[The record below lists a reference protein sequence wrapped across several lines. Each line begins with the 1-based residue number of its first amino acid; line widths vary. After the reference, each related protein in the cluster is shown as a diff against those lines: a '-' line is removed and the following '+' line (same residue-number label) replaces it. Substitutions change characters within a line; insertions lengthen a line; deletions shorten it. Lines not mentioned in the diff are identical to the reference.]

1 MCNSVKEEIQEILL
15 GVYEYILKVVDYVK
29 PTLAFLFSVI
39 SYVLFPD
46 DAYIPPT
53 IGLVGLIVMDVITKY
68 YAIARQNGGLRN
80 AIRTRKISSDSM
92 WKGTKKKLV
101 SVLVVM
107 ICCGLLLRF
116 TTFLPLIAVLMTTV
130 CYSFM
135 GWRELQSV
143 AENMID
149 AGHDDLRWF
158 LNLIKKK
165 KKDFL
170 DDKGVGDIESDI
182 EQEEALEK

>member
-1 MCNSVKEEIQEILL
+1 MKEELYDILL
-15 GVYEYILKVVDYVK
+15 GVYEYVGKVVDYVK

-39 SYVLFPD
+39 SYILFPD
-46 DAYIPPT
+46 DAYIAPT
-53 IGLVGLIVMDVITKY
+53 IGLVGLLILDVATKY
-68 YAIARQNGGLRN
+68 YAIAKQNGGFRK
-80 AIRTRKISSDSM
+80 AVRTRKISSDSM
-92 WKGTKKKLV
+92 WRGTKKKLV
-101 SVLVVM
+101 SILVVM
-107 ICCGLLLRF
+107 ICCGLLIRF
-116 TTFLPLIAVLMTTV
+116 TEFFPIIAVLMTTV

-170 DDKGVGDIESDI
+170 DDQGVGDIESNDENESNTI
-182 EQEEALEK
+182 

>member
-1 MCNSVKEEIQEILL
+1 MKEEILEIFL

-29 PTLAFLFSVI
+29 PTLAFMISII
-39 SYVLFPD
+39 SYVMFPD

-53 IGLVGLIVMDVITKY
+53 IGLVGLLVMDVITKY
-68 YAIARQNGGLRN
+68 YSIAKQNGGFRN
-80 AIRTRKISSDSM
+80 AVKTRKISSESM
-92 WKGTKKKLV
+92 WRGTKKKLV
-101 SVLVVM
+101 SILVVM
-107 ICCGLLLRF
+107 ICCGLLMRF
-116 TTFLPLIAVLMTTV
+116 TTFLPIIAVLMTTV

-170 DDKGVGDIESDI
+170 EEKGVEDIEFNSTLSDDDKS
-182 EQEEALEK
+182 L

>member
-1 MCNSVKEEIQEILL
+1 MI
-15 GVYEYILKVVDYVK
+15 KVVDYVK
-29 PTLAFLFSVI
+29 PTLAFLFSLI

-46 DAYIPPT
+46 EAYIPPT
-53 IGLVGLIVMDVITKY
+53 IGLVGLLIMDVITKY
-68 YAIARQNGGLRN
+68 YAISRQAGGFRK
-80 AIRTRKISSDSM
+80 AVKTRKISSESM
-92 WKGTKKKLV
+92 WRGTKKKLV
-101 SVLVVM
+101 SILVVM

-116 TTFLPLIAVLMTTV
+116 TEFLPTIAVIMTTV

-165 KKDFL
+165 KKKFL
-170 DDKGVGDIESDI
+170 DDNELSDLDENNNSGGD
-182 EQEEALEK
+182 K